1 MKSIKKELVIKVW
14 NSWNAPCFSIYK
26 GNLKNVGEKSHRL
39 AFSILKKMC
48 ACFDGSVSAAQFL
61 TSRRFRRHPYQYD
74 LCPSSDICHRWQ
86 NDIIDKCQRWQ
97 MTDGG
102 NKSDWYGCLRKHL
115 DVRNWSANTEPSEQA
130 QIFFKIENAKQY
142 DFSPTF
148 FRFPLYIENHGAFRE
163 FQTFIT
169 NSFFIDFIWSKHSS
183 HLFAFVYKW
192 KIKFLEHPTGYDET
206 VTTLHSWSWRNLYRL
221 LRRSKLQSCLKLEK

>member
-1 MKSIKKELVIKVW
+1 MYSLYSTVCTVQFVGMWGSADKIKPMLCIRVFQKNYFSLICKCKQMGAVYGPYEVNKKRIGNKS
-14 NSWNAPCFSIYK
+14 
-26 GNLKNVGEKSHRL
+26 LKHTKRAMVFNIQRKSEKRRGKSHRL
-39 AFSILKKMC
+39 AFSILKKIC

-102 NKSDWYGCLRKHL
+102 NKSDWYGCLRKRL

-130 QIFFKIENAKQY
+130 QIFFKMENAERC

-148 FRFPLYIENHGAFRE
+148 FIFPLYIEKLGAFHE

-169 NSFFIDFIWSKHSS
+169 NSFFIDFIWYIH
-183 HLFAFVYKW
+183 
-192 KIKFLEHPTGYDET
+192 
-206 VTTLHSWSWRNLYRL
+206 R
-221 LRRSKLQSCLKLEK
+221 